1 VQKQQQLEGPQEKQ
15 MQEPSELRQADQSV
29 IREAIAEEPSPDD
42 GEEGS
47 EIARC
52 RNELSKMQ
60 SRLQESN
67 AEGERLKAE
76 LLSADQV
83 KAKMMEQYANK
94 VFHFVCWYCIGVA
107 VILLTN
113 RNALGTPLSDTVLAI
128 IAGSTAVSVIGLI
141 GIVVGGLFGIGQRRA
156 K

>member
-1 VQKQQQLEGPQEKQ
+1 

-113 RNALGTPLSDTVLAI
+113 RIALGTPLSETVLAI